1 MILTYLLVI
10 KGLGSF
16 TGIRIGLSTIKAFCD
31 VINKPCVGITS
42 LEGFAYKSCNMLN
55 LDFTDEHCSPLQT
68 TIEYYICS
76 LLNANHGNAYCG
88 IFKFD
93 NEKLVQTHDY
103 FFDSIDNILNFVNNL
118 QKNIFFVGNC
128 SKFLLDM
135 IEFNKNEAWKI
146 CEALGQTQSLPL
158 QVDLFNKIS
167 ATDIGRSAFDKFNIG
182 DYGNSDFLT
191 PLYLKK
197 SSAESTGTN

>member
-1 MILTYLLVI
+1 MIKV
-10 KGLGSF
+10 LGSF

-31 VINKPCVGITS
+31 VTNKPCIGVTS
-42 LEGFAYKSCNMLN
+42 LEGFAYKSCNIPN
-55 LDFTDEHCSPLQT
+55 LDFVDEQCSPLHN

-88 IFKFD
+88 IFKFE

-103 FFDSIDNILNFVNNL
+103 FFDSIDNIIKFLNNQ
-118 QKNIFFVGNC
+118 QKNIFFAGNC

-135 IEFNKNEAWKI
+135 VESNK
-146 CEALGQTQSLPL
+146 
-158 QVDLFNKIS
+158 VDLCNKIS
-167 ATDIGRSAFDKFNIG
+167 ATDIGRVAFDKFSIG
-182 DYGNSDFLT
+182 DYTDSNSLT

-197 SSAESTGTN
+197 SSAESNGTN

>member
-1 MILTYLLVI
+1 MILTYFPVI
-10 KGLGSF
+10 KVHGSF

-31 VINKPCVGITS
+31 VTNKPCVGVTS
-42 LEGFAYKSCNMLN
+42 LEGFAYN
-55 LDFTDEHCSPLQT
+55 LFNSVNSEC
-68 TIEYYICS
+68 YICS

-103 FFDSIDNILNFVNNL
+103 FFDSIDNILDFVNNL

-128 SKFLLDM
+128 SIILNDM
-135 IEFNKNEAWKI
+135 IKSNKSEAWKI
-146 CEALGQTQSLPL
+146 CEALGQTQGLPL
-158 QVDLFNKIS
+158 QVNLFNKIS
-167 ATDIGRSAFDKFNIG
+167 ATDIGRSAFDKYCSG
-182 DYGNSDFLT
+182 LYGNSDFLT

-197 SSAESTGTN
+197 VQVQINGIS